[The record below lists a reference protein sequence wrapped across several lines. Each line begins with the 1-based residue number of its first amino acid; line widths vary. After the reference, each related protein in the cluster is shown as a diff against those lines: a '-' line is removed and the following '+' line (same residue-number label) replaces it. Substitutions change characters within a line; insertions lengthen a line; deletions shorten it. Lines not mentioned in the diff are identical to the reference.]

1 MGVGAST
8 PADATGPS
16 ESLKLTVLGS
26 AGSHPGVGRLCSGYL
41 VETAATSVL
50 LDAGNGATANLQRF
64 VPLNEL
70 DAVAISHRHV
80 DHCIDLIGVFYALRF
95 DPGFTTRIPLFA
107 PDEVYE
113 TLTGLLSDDSA
124 MAFDDVFDHIRVA
137 AGDSVEVGDLDLRF
151 AHSEHSTPA
160 VSMRVEANGASLVYS
175 GDTSG
180 GPALVEIAH
189 QAQLLLCEATWAGD
203 AKQYPAGIHLT
214 ATQAAQVATEAQVE
228 RLVLTHIA
236 GGTDRDQVRRE
247 AEAAFDGPVFL
258 ADDLDVYRLP

>member
-1 MGVGAST
+1 MGVGTSE
-8 PADATGPS
+8 PS
-16 ESLKLTVLGS
+16 ASLKLTVLGS

-41 VETAATSVL
+41 VESATTSVL

-64 VPLNEL
+64 LPLNGL

-80 DHCIDLIGVFYALRF
+80 DHCIDLIGMFYALRF
-95 DPGFTTRIPLFA
+95 DPAFTTRIPLFA

-124 MAFDDVFDHIRVA
+124 MAFDEVFDHTRVA
-137 AGDSVEVGDLDLRF
+137 PGDSVEMGDLRLRF

-160 VSMRVEANGASLVYS
+160 VSMRVETKGASLVYS
-175 GDTSG
+175 GDSSG
-180 GPALVEIAH
+180 GSSLVEIARN
-189 QAQLLLCEATWAGD
+189 AQLFLCEATWAGD
-203 AKQYPAGIHLT
+203 AQDLPTGIHLT
-214 ATQAAQVATEAQVE
+214 ASQAAQIAAEAQVE

-247 AEAAFDGPVFL
+247 AEAAFDGPVAL
-258 ADDLDVYRLP
+258 ADDLDVYLLP